1 MLNSNAGVAH
11 IPPAGRIG
19 GRRGRGRT
27 PACRIRGFELGDVS
41 HADDGVEGCADF
53 MAHVGEEG
61 ALGLGGGEGIFPE

>member
-1 MLNSNAGVAH
+1 MLGGSEDFINKPGGV
-11 IPPAGRIG
+11 RV
-19 GRRGRGRT
+19 
-27 PACRIRGFELGDVS
+27 RGFELGDVS